1 MLSKLQDT
9 REMIVYKMRHE
20 LGRGRNMFGMIVQG
34 ENRSLVTDEKTIT
47 ISFHAS

>member
-20 LGRGRNMFGMIVQG
+20 LGRGRSMFGMIFQG
-34 ENRSLVTDEKTIT
+34 ENRNLVTDEKTIT